1 MSSSVNITSH
11 GAVPSP
17 DHEHDHEPDGEH
29 EQTDDLEQAV
39 TKSAEQEHVGACNH
53 GEDGHKHC

>member
-29 EQTDDLEQAV
+29 E
-39 TKSAEQEHVGACNH
+39 
-53 GEDGHKHC
+53 